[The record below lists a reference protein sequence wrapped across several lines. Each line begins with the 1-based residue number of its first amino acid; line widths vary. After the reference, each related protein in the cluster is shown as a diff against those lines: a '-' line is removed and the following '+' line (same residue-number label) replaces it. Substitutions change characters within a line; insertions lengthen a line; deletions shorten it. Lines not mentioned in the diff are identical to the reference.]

1 MEIGIDCYFSIAEK
15 NACLRFIIVRNY
27 IVTYEMA
34 KSAYLI
40 IDRIISNRT
49 INPSTM
55 MIRVL
60 VVIMMM
66 AIYGIEDKL
75 TTTT

>member
-1 MEIGIDCYFSIAEK
+1 MFL
-15 NACLRFIIVRNY
+15 NNIIVRKY

-40 IDRIISNRT
+40 IDRIIFNRT
-49 INPSTM
+49 INPSSK